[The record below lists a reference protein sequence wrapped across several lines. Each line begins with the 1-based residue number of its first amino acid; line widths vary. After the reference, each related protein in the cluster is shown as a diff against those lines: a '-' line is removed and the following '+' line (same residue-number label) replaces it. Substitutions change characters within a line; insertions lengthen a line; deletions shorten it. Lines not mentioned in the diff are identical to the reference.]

1 MNLTDKQELDKCHQE
16 MWKQFQTVAS
26 VEDDGEEIEIKILD
40 IPWSLKNQKVS
51 LSLKWDSDG
60 STVFDGDNY
69 VRECLKLM
77 IVEAPWGQTTDI
89 FLTTI
94 GDNALS
100 AALEKL
106 VPRAFEGKA
115 GTPDIDE
122 VKKEL

>member
-1 MNLTDKQELDKCHQE
+1 MGYEKYIASRTPRPVVLQLD
-16 MWKQFQTVAS
+16 
-26 VEDDGEEIEIKILD
+26 DDEEITIKIVD

-77 IVEAPWGQTTDI
+77 IVEAPWGHTTDA
-89 FLTTI
+89 FLSTI
-94 GDNALS
+94 GDNALG

-106 VPRAFEGKA
+106 VPRAFVGQSNVSSV
-115 GTPDIDE
+115 DE
-122 VKKEL
+122 VKKES